1 MASAQATDT
10 LWLMSNELPRRVEK
24 PWGYEIWWAHTDE
37 YAGKILHVNAGHR
50 LSLQY
55 HVQKDESC
63 YLLAGKLLLVQGDS
77 AEDLTETVISEG
89 HAWRNAPGLVHTI
102 EAIEDAD
109 VLEASTSQLDD
120 VVRLA
125 DAYGRQGTS
134 TP

>member
-1 MASAQATDT
+1 
-10 LWLMSNELPRRVEK
+10 MSNELPRRVEK

-77 AEDLTETVISEG
+77 AEDPVSYTHLVTG
-89 HAWRNAPGLVHTI
+89 WRSLWANC
-102 EAIEDAD
+102 
-109 VLEASTSQLDD
+109 
-120 VVRLA
+120 R
-125 DAYGRQGTS
+125 
-134 TP
+134 

>member
-1 MASAQATDT
+1 MG
-10 LWLMSNELPRRVEK
+10 NELPRRVEK
-24 PWGYEIWWAHTDE
+24 PWGYEIWWALTDL
-37 YAGKILHVNAGHR
+37 YAGKILHVNAGQR

-55 HVQKDESC
+55 HNEKDESC
-63 YLLAGKLLLVQGDS
+63 YLLAGKLLLVQGQT
-77 AEDLTETVISEG
+77 AEDLTESVISKG
-89 HAWRNAPGLVHTI
+89 HAWRNEPGLVHTI

>member
-1 MASAQATDT
+1 
-10 LWLMSNELPRRVEK
+10 MSNDLPRRVEE
-24 PWGYEIWWAHTDE
+24 PWGCEIWWAHTDD

-63 YLLAGKLLLVQGDS
+63 SLLAGKLLLVQGDS